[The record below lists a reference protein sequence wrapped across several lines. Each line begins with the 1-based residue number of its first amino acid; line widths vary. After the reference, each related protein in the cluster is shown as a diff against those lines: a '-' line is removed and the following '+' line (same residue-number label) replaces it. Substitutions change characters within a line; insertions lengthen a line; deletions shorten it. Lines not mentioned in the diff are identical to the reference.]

1 METNTVDRLTAMKAY
16 IRAQGWLWQ
25 PGKPI
30 AYGEQIIVLAG
41 SDTASVNFYPKNG
54 KLIIGGAKS
63 PLKDHLDTWVA
74 GEIEP
79 SEEVP
84 QGEPGPAE
92 AMLPGSRLDGL
103 KRFIEAQGW
112 QWRPGAVI
120 QHGEQ
125 INVTSG
131 GQTARVNFWT
141 RRGKLEVQAAD
152 TPLKT
157 ALQAWISG
165 GVAPDDASAALAG
178 PHIGMDESGKGDWFG
193 PLVVAAVYADVPA
206 MSQLRRL
213 GVRDSKELDPITIS
227 RLAAEIERAVP
238 PEARRVWAIVP
249 EQYNELYAQHM
260 NINLLLAEAYAQ
272 VARQVWGATQA
283 PSIVCDQFAQNADRL
298 ERTFAAAD
306 LPRPVQ
312 RHRAESASVAVAAAS
327 ILASAAFTETMEAL
341 GREAGLDG
349 SLPKGAS
356 NIDALEAAARQII
369 VRGGAAAL
377 ERYVKLNFKP
387 VKALLGGAAPMSGET
402 ANDVVRDGPPVTIPT
417 VAWQVELQPGGYWRY
432 TFADGGFLDWWSE
445 SVKGTISVRGKPDA
459 ESVKILKPRTE
470 GKTWHGAR
478 EKMDQA
484 IERCIPRLSQRQ
496 VHSVLGVGW
505 RRNETV
511 FGARFDLTD
520 GGLLNYYRCKDQ
532 LKDSLLIQGT
542 PSSLTGAALGALPN
556 PFWGG
561 LDRLTDVLKQLFPDW
576 RLGEAMRP
584 NERETGMMGSG
595 VMPVDPGLDWMPLW
609 PEGKELRKAAN
620 GAAPCQRAMADD
632 WAAVLSH
639 HEGKA
644 HLLAHAPTGL
654 GKTLAALAPALAWVA
669 ERPDRR
675 RIYYLVNRVAQHDNP
690 LRELRDG
697 LAARFEARAGQPLRA
712 VDLVGRELLCD
723 HPRAQ
728 TLAPTCRSA
737 RDQSDFATLPA
748 GILSWED
755 VKTALSGQTCPYHT
769 LQGLMIRA
777 HVVVC
782 DYWWL
787 FSPMAQ
793 ELGLTQQAG
802 FSPTDSVIIVDEAH
816 NLTPRVRGW
825 LDVEEAPDRL
835 AETIRNTSPKARA
848 CLEPVL
854 DALSQAAIG
863 EGVAPSALLGR
874 VGGANAI
881 RAALTEMISARQ
893 PDAAADTPE
902 RILRLLLHPDDAVVI
917 YPAED
922 SERHGHRLV
931 FRLVDPI
938 PILQTGYC
946 RVHASLS
953 MSGTLAAPSDNDDE
967 LRYQAALFGLP
978 PEGTVTRK
986 YASPFPL
993 RNQRW
998 IYCPDTLGTYRER
1011 GAHMRWYVEHITGVG
1026 QATPGVTAVFF
1037 SSYSFLEQAQAAMPE
1052 TEWLLIVSESRAD
1065 AQGQDIPSD
1074 LSAYETRLRQLVE
1087 TSGRAY
1093 LFGVYQG
1100 KLAEGTDF
1108 RGNLL
1113 KSIVCVSIP
1122 MEYPALY
1129 HQRLDALYTSRF
1141 AEVAE
1146 ALGDDGRE
1154 KAREYARDRLSLS
1167 LVLQAC
1173 GRGIRSEDDQCAFVL
1188 LDKRYHEYNWRRFL
1202 VPRPYN
1208 LRRVYMVPK
1217 MFHHREYEY
1226 EVTDADWDEAFQLAR
1241 RPTLL
1246 SSEGLDR

>member
-1 METNTVDRLTAMKAY
+1 MNGASRLDDLKAY

-30 AYGEQIIVLAG
+30 AHGEQIIVLAG
-41 SDTASVNFYPKNG
+41 SDTAPVNFYPKNG

-63 PLKDHLDTWVA
+63 PLKDHLDAWVA
-74 GEIEP
+74 TGIEP

-84 QGEPGPAE
+84 EGKPEPAE
-92 AMLPGSRLDGL
+92 AILPGSRLDEL

-112 QWRPGAVI
+112 QWRPGASI

-152 TPLKT
+152 SPLKT

-165 GVAPDDASAALAG
+165 GVAPDDAAAALAG

-193 PLVVAAVYADVPA
+193 PLVVSAVYADVPT
-206 MSQLRRL
+206 MSRLRKL
-213 GVRDSKELDPITIS
+213 GVRDSKELDATTIL
-227 RLAAEIERAVP
+227 RLAAEIERSVP
-238 PEARRVWAIVP
+238 PEACHVWVIAP
-249 EQYNELYAQHM
+249 KQYNELYARHN

-272 VARQVWGATQA
+272 VARRVWDATQA
-283 PSIVCDQFAQNADRL
+283 PAIVCDQFAQNANRL
-298 ERTFAAAD
+298 ERTFAAAN

-312 RHRAESASVAVAAAS
+312 RHRAESASTAVAAAS
-327 ILASAAFTETMEAL
+327 ILASAAFAEAMEAL

-356 NIDALEAAARQII
+356 AIETLEAAARKII
-369 VRGGAAAL
+369 ARDGTTAL
-377 ERYVKLNFKP
+377 GLYAKLNFKP
-387 VKALLGGAAPMSGET
+387 VKALLGGTTPATDEK
-402 ANDVVRDGPPVTIPT
+402 ANDLVCNGAPVAIPT

-432 TFADGGFLDWWSE
+432 TFADGGYLDWWPDSA
-445 SVKGTISVRGKPDA
+445 KGTIYVHGKPGA
-459 ESVKILKPRTE
+459 ESVKILKPKTE
-470 GKTWHGAR
+470 GKTWRGTR
-478 EKMDQA
+478 EKLDQA
-484 IERCIPRLSQRQ
+484 VERHVPRLSQRQ
-496 VHSVLGVGW
+496 TPSVLGVGW
-505 RRNETV
+505 RRRNTV

-532 LKDSLLIQGT
+532 LKNKWLLQGT
-542 PSSLTGAALGALPN
+542 PHALTSAALKALPN

-576 RLGEAMRP
+576 RLGDAMGL
-584 NERETGMMGSG
+584 NERKAGMAAELGAT
-595 VMPVDPGLDWMPLW
+595 PVDPGLDWLALW
-609 PEGKELRKAAN
+609 PEGKELRTAAN
-620 GAAPCQRAMADD
+620 GATPCQRALADD
-632 WAAVLSH
+632 WASVLSH
-639 HEGKA
+639 RKDKA

-669 ERPDRR
+669 EAPDRR
-675 RIYYLVNRVAQHDNP
+675 RVYYLVNRVAQHENP

-697 LAARFEARAGQPLRA
+697 LAARFEARAGQPLRV

-723 HPRAQ
+723 HPRTQ

-737 RDQSDFATLPA
+737 RDQADFATLPA
-748 GILSWED
+748 GIPSWQD
-755 VKTALSGQTCPYHT
+755 IKTALSGRACPYHT
-769 LQGLMIRA
+769 LQGLMTKA
-777 HVVVC
+777 HIVVC

-787 FSPMAQ
+787 FSPVAQ
-793 ELGLTQQAG
+793 ELGLMQQAG

-816 NLTPRVRGW
+816 NLMPRVRGW

-835 AETIRNTSPKARA
+835 AEIIQNTSPKARA

-854 DALSQAAIG
+854 NALAQAAIG
-863 EGVAPSALLGR
+863 ECLAPSALLVR
-874 VGGANAI
+874 VGGASAI
-881 RAALTEMISARQ
+881 RAALTELTSARQ
-893 PDAAADTPE
+893 ADAAADAPE
-902 RILRLLLHPDDAVVI
+902 RILRLLLQPDDAVAI
-917 YPAED
+917 YPAEEGE
-922 SERHGHRLV
+922 SGGRRLV

-938 PILQTGYC
+938 PMLQAGYG

-978 PEGTVTRK
+978 SEKTVTRK

-1011 GAHMRWYVEHITGVG
+1011 GAHMRRYVEHITGVG

-1037 SSYSFLEQAQAAMPE
+1037 SSYSFLEQVRAAMPASE
-1052 TEWLLIVSESRAD
+1052 QALIVAESRAD
-1065 AQGQDIPSD
+1065 AQGQDVLAD
-1074 LSAYETRLRQLVE
+1074 LNAYEARLRELVE
-1087 TSGRAY
+1087 ANGRAY

-1100 KLAEGTDF
+1100 KLAEGADF

-1113 KSIVCVSIP
+1113 KSIVSVSIP
-1122 MEYPALY
+1122 MEYPALF
-1129 HQRLDALYTSRF
+1129 HQRLEVLYAGLF

-1146 ALGDDGRE
+1146 VLGDDARD

-1173 GRGIRSEDDQCAFVL
+1173 GRGVRSEDDRCAFVL
-1188 LDKRYHEYNWRRFL
+1188 LDRRYHEYGWRRFL
-1202 VPRPYN
+1202 TPRPYN
-1208 LRRVYMVPK
+1208 TSRPRQIVWAFYLRRSSTVL
-1217 MFHHREYEY
+1217 E
-1226 EVTDADWDEAFQLAR
+1226 DWDEALIAK
-1241 RPTLL
+1241 
-1246 SSEGLDR
+1246 SS